1 MPLEGIS
8 IVCFGAS
15 YAFALAFEI
24 ARLVREGKT
33 PRILGTAFS
42 VAGLFAHSV
51 FLALRLPSLTTECG
65 SLLFLAW
72 ILAVFYLFGSFHH
85 ARQIWSVF
93 VLPVILGLI
102 ALAAVIAKAQAGRS
116 LQTSYPVIDGK
127 EFWPILH
134 VSLFLLAAV
143 GISVGFVAS
152 VMYLVQ
158 ARRLKTKAPPRP
170 GLRMLSL
177 ERLEAMNRRA
187 LTLAFPFLTAG
198 LLVGTARMLQDQT
211 RFQGWTDVRI
221 VSTLVLWLVF
231 AILFYLRFGLHL
243 RGRRV
248 AFMTIGAFVLL
259 VVTLLTSHGQPAG
272 GTP

>member
-8 IVCFGAS
+8 IVCFSAS

-24 ARLVREGKT
+24 ARLRRPGNT
-33 PRILGTAFS
+33 PRILATVFGT
-42 VAGLFAHSV
+42 AGLFAHSV

-72 ILAVFYLFGSFHH
+72 ILAVYYFFGSFHH
-85 ARQIWSVF
+85 ARQIWSVY

-102 ALAAVIAKAQAGRS
+102 MLAALVAEAQKGTS
-116 LQTSYPVIDGK
+116 LQTGYLAIDSK
-127 EFWPILH
+127 EFWQILH

-158 ARRLKTKAPPRP
+158 ARRLKTKAVPQP

-187 LTLAFPFLTAG
+187 ITLAFPFLTAG
-198 LLVGTARMLQDQT
+198 LLVGTARMLQDQG
-211 RFQGWTDVRI
+211 RFQGWTDFRI
-221 VSTLVLWLVF
+221 LSTVVLWLVF
-231 AILFYLRFGLHL
+231 AILLYLRFGLHL

-259 VVTLLTSHGQPAG
+259 VVTLLTSHGPPAG
-272 GTP
+272 GAP